1 MDGATIACLSRRVL
15 LDQSGPCLCEHPS
28 FHAASLLHLRHRPR
42 DASTMRQSWTFAL
55 HAAVLIC
62 IYSCYGLLQ
71 EKILKG
77 VHGE

>member
-1 MDGATIACLSRRVL
+1 
-15 LDQSGPCLCEHPS
+15 
-28 FHAASLLHLRHRPR
+28 
-42 DASTMRQSWTFAL
+42 MRQSWTFAL